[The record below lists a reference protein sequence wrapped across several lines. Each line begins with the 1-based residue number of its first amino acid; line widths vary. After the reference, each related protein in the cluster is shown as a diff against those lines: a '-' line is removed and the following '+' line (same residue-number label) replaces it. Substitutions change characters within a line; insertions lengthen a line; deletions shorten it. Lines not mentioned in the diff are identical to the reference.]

1 MKPEVDHVLRS
12 MMQTLLAEV
21 APAVE
26 GDYVRRNVEVIAG
39 LMAAAAEEYDRAA
52 HVRVEENEAL
62 RQIFR
67 DAAPSVPDAGLRGRL
82 EAAAAGR
89 DASLRVGD
97 LNVANDGLRALLIE
111 LHVLVE

>member
-52 HVRVEENEAL
+52 HVRVEENEAPW
-62 RQIFR
+62 QIFR
-67 DAAPSVPDAGLRGRL
+67 DAAP
-82 EAAAAGR
+82 
-89 DASLRVGD
+89 
-97 LNVANDGLRALLIE
+97 
-111 LHVLVE
+111 